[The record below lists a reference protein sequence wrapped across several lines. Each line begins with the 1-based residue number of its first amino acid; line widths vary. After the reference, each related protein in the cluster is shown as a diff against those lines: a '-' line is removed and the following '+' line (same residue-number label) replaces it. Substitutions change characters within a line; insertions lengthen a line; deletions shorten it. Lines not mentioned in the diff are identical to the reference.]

1 MVHSYYLCDLT
12 NVKGLGKKFYGLLKE
27 FIENQEKYRLFRP
40 KYIDR
45 KLLVLNVREQLFIMS
60 IAKKGKALSV

>member
-1 MVHSYYLCDLT
+1 MINITDFISRISFSIFFIHEIILYY
-12 NVKGLGKKFYGLLKE
+12 VK
-27 FIENQEKYRLFRP
+27 IPVMFRP

>member
-1 MVHSYYLCDLT
+1 MIISEMKSFSL
-12 NVKGLGKKFYGLLKE
+12 
-27 FIENQEKYRLFRP
+27 LFRP

>member
-1 MVHSYYLCDLT
+1 MIYAIIQQV
-12 NVKGLGKKFYGLLKE
+12 
-27 FIENQEKYRLFRP
+27 FRP

>member
-1 MVHSYYLCDLT
+1 MDSLIQRQY
-12 NVKGLGKKFYGLLKE
+12 
-27 FIENQEKYRLFRP
+27 LFRP

>member
-1 MVHSYYLCDLT
+1 MKAIITALLTFLSTAVLQAVHQHIYM
-12 NVKGLGKKFYGLLKE
+12 
-27 FIENQEKYRLFRP
+27 FRP

>member
-1 MVHSYYLCDLT
+1 MSDTGC
-12 NVKGLGKKFYGLLKE
+12 FLLYQYE
-27 FIENQEKYRLFRP
+27 VWLFRP

>member
-1 MVHSYYLCDLT
+1 VSKL
-12 NVKGLGKKFYGLLKE
+12 KKTRVVQSGERVIMKLKV
-27 FIENQEKYRLFRP
+27 FRP